1 MKAEDQPTLSFP
13 NGFDDCI
20 AAETEDK
27 GVLYRAVVSLPGGKR
42 VQVGFYDPV
51 TLAQAVKSGRSF
63 VALPGMI
70 VVPRVT
76 VEWMTKAVEELFLT
90 GYFESLAPLP
100 DGRDFRP

>member
-1 MKAEDQPTLSFP
+1 MKAEGEPTLCFP
-13 NGFDDCI
+13 SGFDDCI
-20 AAETEDK
+20 AAETQDK
-27 GVLYRAVVSLPGGKR
+27 GVLYRAVVYLPGGKR

-51 TLAQAVKSGRSF
+51 TLAQVVKRRRGF

-76 VEWMTKAVEELFLT
+76 VEWMNRAVKELFLS